1 MSPATTPER
10 PGKWGIMGGIFDPV
24 HYGHLIL
31 AESARQTCGLDG
43 VLFVPSLDPPHRSA
57 KPIASFE
64 DRCTMVKLAIEGN
77 DRFVFS
83 DMEKSLAS
91 PGYTLAV
98 IDYLKQTYPEPD
110 WHLILGADNI
120 AIFDTWHK
128 PKELVERV
136 KILVGQRPGND
147 SSLVQSA
154 WYDLITI
161 FPMPLIE
168 ISSTAIRERI
178 AAKYSIRYLL
188 PDDVRRF
195 VETRGLYR

>member
-1 MSPATTPER
+1 
-10 PGKWGIMGGIFDPV
+10 MGGIFDPV

-31 AESARQTCGLDG
+31 AESARQACGLVG

-57 KPIASFE
+57 KPIVPFA

-77 DRFVFS
+77 DRFIFS
-83 DMEKSLAS
+83 DLEIHLAS

-98 IDYLKQTYPEPD
+98 VDYLRQTYPKPE

-120 AIFDTWHK
+120 AIFDSWHK
-128 PKELVERV
+128 PNELVERV
-136 KILVGQRPGND
+136 KILVGQRPGVD
-147 SSLVQSA
+147 DALKQSV

-168 ISSTAIRERI
+168 ISSTVIRDRI
-178 AAKYSIRYLL
+178 KKNKSIRYLL

>member
-1 MSPATTPER
+1 
-10 PGKWGIMGGIFDPV
+10 MGGIFDPV

-83 DMEKSLAS
+83 DMEKNLAS

-98 IDYLKQTYPEPD
+98 VDYLKQTYPEPD